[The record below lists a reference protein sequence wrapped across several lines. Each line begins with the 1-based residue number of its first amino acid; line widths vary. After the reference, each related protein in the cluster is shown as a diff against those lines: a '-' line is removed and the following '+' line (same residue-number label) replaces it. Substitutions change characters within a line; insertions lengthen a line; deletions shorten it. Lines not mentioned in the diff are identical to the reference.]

1 MNKDFDI
8 LSDECFGAAMEAED
22 ERYFAEISANIV
34 PLENANINDY
44 VKFGKIIWKV
54 IGIENGKKLL
64 LSKDCMGM
72 DFDWEF
78 GQDDDDTIDDNESL
92 ADMLYNEECVNYAK
106 EAEEIRKYFR
116 EWFCENYF
124 SQEELKRIVPHC
136 IKIKSSDNDIA
147 QTFNDC
153 VFLLSKA
160 EIEKYIPTKEDRIA
174 SMHVMFNDVVR
185 DWLLRLDD
193 ELEEYQMVVNTEGNF
208 EKVDAG
214 CLCSW
219 FRPAIWVK

>member
-8 LSDECFGAAMEAED
+8 LLDEHFGAAMKAED

-106 EAEEIRKYFR
+106 
-116 EWFCENYF
+116 
-124 SQEELKRIVPHC
+124 
-136 IKIKSSDNDIA
+136 
-147 QTFNDC
+147 
-153 VFLLSKA
+153 
-160 EIEKYIPTKEDRIA
+160 
-174 SMHVMFNDVVR
+174 
-185 DWLLRLDD
+185 
-193 ELEEYQMVVNTEGNF
+193 
-208 EKVDAG
+208 
-214 CLCSW
+214 
-219 FRPAIWVK
+219 